1 MPLRPKKGNNLQALP
16 SAAADLRK
24 ILRAA
29 KNMTA
34 PDTGTG
40 TPFPLRWLAV
50 GLLFTVVVLLAMLW
64 FAFDSFRNVT
74 TVQLRDLRLQELS
87 GRIVHLDEVLTMS
100 ARMAAT
106 TGDLQWERR
115 YRQFEPQLDTIIKE
129 TMQLT
134 SLSESAEATKQTD
147 AANLKLVEMEK
158 QSFALVRA
166 GQLGQ
171 AKPILFGEAYEA
183 QKIIYAEGIV
193 RLVQHIQQD
202 LAASQRDKRNQAIFF
217 VTAAMLSIGFLFV
230 TWLLVWSKLHR
241 WRADQATNFAAL
253 AKAEA
258 ALQIAHDDLEKR
270 VKERTEQLEHVH
282 KQLLDASRKAGMA
295 EVATG
300 VLHNVGNVLNSVN
313 VSATLVTDSI
323 SKSKVSGLTRAVALL
338 QEHEHDLGTYLS
350 SDPRGQL
357 LPAYL
362 VQLAQHLQADQE
374 ENVTELN
381 FLRQNIDHIKEI
393 VAMQQTFATAS
404 GVEECVDVREL
415 LEDSLRMNLS
425 SLSRHGVE
433 VIREIGEAPLLMLD
447 KHKVLQILVNLVSN
461 ARHACDDSGRTDKRL
476 TIRMTSGDGRV
487 RLSVTDNG
495 TGIPAE
501 NLTQIFNHGFTTR
514 KGGHGFGLHSGAL
527 AAKELGGSLRAQ
539 SDGIGLGAT
548 FILELPLT
556 RVEVP
561 HERVT

>member
-1 MPLRPKKGNNLQALP
+1 MHLP
-16 SAAADLRK
+16 PEGENSPQELPAAVAGLK
-24 ILRAA
+24 EILRAP
-29 KNMTA
+29 KNIPTPA
-34 PDTGTG
+34 TGTG
-40 TPFPLRWLAV
+40 TPFPLRLLAA
-50 GLLFTVVVLLAMLW
+50 GLALTVVVLLTMLW
-64 FAFDSFRNVT
+64 FAFDSLRNVT

-100 ARMAAT
+100 ARTAAT

-115 YRQFEPQLDTIIKE
+115 YRRFEPQLDAIIKE

-147 AANLKLVEMEK
+147 AANLKLVDMEN

-166 GQLGQ
+166 GQPDQ
-171 AKPILFGEAYEA
+171 AKHILFSEAYEA
-183 QKIIYAEGIV
+183 QKKIYAEGIV
-193 RLVQHIQQD
+193 RLVRHIQED
-202 LAASQRDKRNQAIFF
+202 LAASQRNKRNQAIFF
-217 VTAAMLSIGFLFV
+217 VTAAILSIICLFV

-241 WRADQATNFAAL
+241 WRAEQAANFAAL

-270 VKERTEQLEHVH
+270 VRERTEQLEQVH
-282 KQLLDASRKAGMA
+282 KQLLEASRKAGMA

-313 VSATLVTDSI
+313 VSATLVAESI
-323 SKSKVSGLTRAVALL
+323 GKSKVSGLARAVALL
-338 QEHEHDLGTYLS
+338 QEHELDLGSYLG
-350 SDPRGQL
+350 SDPRGKL

-362 VQLAQHLQADQE
+362 IQLSEHLQADQDAS
-374 ENVTELN
+374 VRELN
-381 FLRQNIDHIKEI
+381 FLRQNIDHIKRI
-393 VAMQQTFATAS
+393 VAMQQTFASAS

-415 LEDSLRMNLS
+415 LEDCLRLNQS

-433 VIREIGEAPLLMLD
+433 VIREIDEVPLIMLD

-461 ARHACDDSGRTDKRL
+461 ARQACDDSGRIDKRL
-476 TIRMTSGDGRV
+476 RLRVTSGDGRV

-495 TGIPAE
+495 KGIPPE
-501 NLTQIFNHGFTTR
+501 NLSRIFNHGFTTR
-514 KGGHGFGLHSGAL
+514 KDGHGFGLHSGAL
-527 AAKELGGSLRAQ
+527 TAKELGGSLQAQ

-548 FILELPLT
+548 FTLVLPLT
-556 RVEVP
+556 PPEVRP
-561 HERVT
+561 